1 MDPTEVVTVFLRN
14 DAEVLLFERS
24 EAVGS
29 YPGKWGAVAG
39 HAEGDPDEMAR
50 REIEEETGIGRERTT
65 LVRRGEPFR
74 VTDDDLETVWLVH
87 PYLFDVETRAV
98 EPNWETT
105 AVEWVS
111 PTELLRRETV
121 PELWTS
127 YDRVR
132 PSVETVAGDTE
143 HGSAYISIRALEVLR
158 DEAGL
163 AVLSEGDWSALV
175 RLALDL
181 RDARPDMAAVRN
193 RIDRVMHRATTDSS
207 PEAVHESALEGLDVA
222 IRADDEAAQRVGR
235 EIGGKRVF
243 TLSRSGTV
251 LSALIDGE
259 PARVTVAES
268 RPGGEGRTVAE
279 TLSEA
284 GLDVVLTS
292 DANVPAA
299 VESTDV
305 VLVGADTVFSNGDVL
320 NKVGTTAAM
329 LAGRY
334 YDVDRFVVCA
344 RDKISPTASNGYEAD
359 DTELESLYNGEAA
372 IEVRNPTFE
381 RVPRALISA
390 VVTESGT
397 LDPGAI
403 STVADD
409 LEALGDW
416 VDEVQPS

>member
-29 YPGKWGAVAG
+29 YSGKWGAVAG
-39 HAEGDPDEMAR
+39 HAEDDPDEMAR
-50 REIEEETGIGRERTT
+50 REIEEETGIRRDRTT

-74 VTDDDLETVWLVH
+74 VTDDDLGAVWLVH
-87 PYLFDVETRAV
+87 PYLFDVETRTV
-98 EPNWETT
+98 EPNWETA

-111 PTELLRRETV
+111 PTELLHRETV
-121 PELWTS
+121 PQLWTS

-132 PSVETVAGDTE
+132 PTVETVAEDTE
-143 HGSAYISIRALEVLR
+143 HGSAYISIRGLEVLR

-163 AVLSEGDWSALV
+163 AVVGEGDWSALAQ
-175 RLALDL
+175 LALDL

-193 RIDRVMHRATTDSS
+193 RIDRVMHRAATDSS
-207 PEAVHESALEGLDVA
+207 PKALFESALEGLDMA
-222 IRADDEAAQRVGR
+222 IRVDEEAAERAGC
-235 EIGGKRVF
+235 EIDGKRVF

-251 LSALIDGE
+251 LSALLGGD
-259 PARVTVAES
+259 PAQVTIAES
-268 RPGGEGRTVAE
+268 RPGGEGRSVAE

-284 GLDVVLTS
+284 GLDVTLTS

-299 VESTDV
+299 VESADV
-305 VLVGADTVFSNGDVL
+305 VLVGADTVFPNGDVL
-320 NKVGTTAAM
+320 NKVGTTGAM

-344 RDKISPTASNGYEAD
+344 RDKISPTPSNGHEAED
-359 DTELESLYNGEAA
+359 DETEALYTGDAA

-381 RVPRALISA
+381 RVPGDLVTGVI
-390 VVTESGT
+390 TESGT
-397 LDPGAI
+397 FDLEAI
-403 STVADD
+403 SSVADD
-409 LEALGDW
+409 LDALGGW
-416 VDEVQPS
+416 VDGVRP